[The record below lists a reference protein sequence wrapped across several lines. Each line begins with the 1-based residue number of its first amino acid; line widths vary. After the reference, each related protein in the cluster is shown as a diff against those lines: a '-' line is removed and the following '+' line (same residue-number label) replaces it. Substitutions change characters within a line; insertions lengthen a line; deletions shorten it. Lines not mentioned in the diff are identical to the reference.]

1 MSVPIRQVQAE
12 VKRVPRLDSSV
23 SKALKEVTQLLDEEN
38 VPHVVFGGIASSAL
52 GRPRTTR
59 DIDVLVRPDG
69 ALAALELLARH
80 GYETDRLD
88 DQWIYKAQ
96 KAGVVVDII
105 FKTRFGIYLDEEM
118 LEHATTARFNGTSF
132 SCIAPE
138 DLFIAKAIACDEASM
153 RHWFDALGLLL
164 TCEFD
169 WAYLVQ
175 RAKCGQRRVLSLLL
189 YAQSIDYFIPQR
201 VIRTLSDRV
210 LEGY

>member
-1 MSVPIRQVQAE
+1 MSVPVRQVQAE
-12 VKRVPRLDSSV
+12 VKRVFRHDSGV
-23 SKALKEVTQLLDEEN
+23 SEALKQVTQLLEKEN
-38 VPHVVFGGIASSAL
+38 VAYVVFGGIASSAL

-69 ALAALELLARH
+69 AVAALELLARH

-88 DQWIYKAQ
+88 DQWIYKAS

-118 LEHATTARFNGTSF
+118 LKHATTARFNGTSF
-132 SCIAPE
+132 TCIAAE
-138 DLFIAKAIACDEASM
+138 DLFVAKAIACDEASM

-164 TCEFD
+164 NCDFD
-169 WAYLVQ
+169 WGYLVK
-175 RAKCGQRRVLSLLL
+175 RARCGQHRVLSLLL

-201 VIRTLSDRV
+201 VIRALSERV
-210 LEGY
+210 SEGY